1 MGRSRAGGPD
11 DHNEPMDS
19 THEQQFER
27 FAPLLAREGVDVA
40 TATADQLEAAMAR
53 ARRRQAAA
61 VARVRAVLEAHARAE
76 TSIAGGLLEDLEL
89 SAEDTPP
96 PLPDALTVASR
107 FAQLCQSIAP
117 QLPLAVVEL
126 VRESASGP
134 DAPEGMARLCAATLL
149 DLDAAGGLKS
159 VARRHGVASALYA
172 AAAMTSGTFRAWA
185 TQTGTPMDELIA
197 THA

>member
-1 MGRSRAGGPD
+1 
-11 DHNEPMDS
+11 MDS
-19 THEQQFER
+19 TDPRQPFER

-40 TATADQLEAAMAR
+40 SATGEQLEAAMER
-53 ARRRQAAA
+53 ARHRQAAA
-61 VARVRAVLEAHARAE
+61 VVHVRAVLQAHARGE
-76 TSIAGGLLEDLEL
+76 TSTAGALLQALER

-96 PLPDALTVASR
+96 PVPDALTVASR
-107 FAQLCQSIAP
+107 FAQLCQSVGP
-117 QLPLAVVEL
+117 ELPLAVVEL
-126 VRESASGP
+126 VREVAGGP

-149 DLDAAGGLKS
+149 DLDASAGLTT

-185 TQTGTPMDELIA
+185 DASGTPMAELIS